1 MNLNTIF
8 NFCRKISNNLY
19 CSYVESQ
26 GFCLGFFASQLLIII
41 TTPNY
46 NLEWSIK
53 VTPENTTTFGLD
65 EPQNNIIKMTAIFLQ
80 SIGVMKI

>member
-8 NFCRKISNNLY
+8 LTS
-19 CSYVESQ
+19 VERYQ
-26 GFCLGFFASQLLIII
+26 IIYIVVMLNPRILLGFLRI

-46 NLEWSIK
+46 NLEWSIN

-65 EPQNNIIKMTAIFLQ
+65 EPQNNIINMTAIFLQ